1 MKIYVPVKAIVDSLY
16 IAVDNYSRK
25 PDLVFYI
32 KASDSVPF
40 ICDDYLFFFKEMD
53 KVENYSFYPL
63 TNDLFHRLLAYIK
76 DTKGS
81 RKECVSV
88 GLNQLLRDF
97 SRLLDKTNFN
107 SIPYKDFGNNQTKY
121 QKAFWYAI
129 SNSFAPKYMWFD
141 IGEFLKDFLFSLPN
155 NPNITEYIYDI
166 KKFKRPFLFNAN
178 PVLRDVGIA
187 DRLKH
192 YISHC
197 ELYFIIAPPL
207 IILIVII
214 ISEVLQKI

>member
-1 MKIYVPVKAIVDSLY
+1 MKIYVPTQAIINSLY
-16 IAVDNYSRK
+16 ITVDNCSRK
-25 PDLVFYI
+25 PYLVFYI

-63 TNDLFHRLLAYIK
+63 ANDLFHRLLAYIK

-107 SIPYKDFGNNQTKY
+107 PIPYKDLGNNKTKY

-141 IGEFLKDFLFSLPN
+141 IGDFFKDFLFSLSN
-155 NPNITEYIYDI
+155 NPNITEYVYDI
-166 KKFKRPFLFNAN
+166 EKIKRPFLFKAN
-178 PVLRDVGIA
+178 PILRDVGIK
-187 DRLKH
+187 RLRH
-192 YISHC
+192 YISH
-197 ELYFIIAPPL
+197 LGTFIVLFIVICIL
-207 IILIVII
+207 IILV
-214 ISEVLQKI
+214 S

>member
-1 MKIYVPVKAIVDSLY
+1 MKIYVPTQAIINSLY
-16 IAVDNYSRK
+16 IAVDNCSRK
-25 PDLVFYI
+25 PYLVFYI

-53 KVENYSFYPL
+53 RVENYTFYPF
-63 TNDLFHRLLAYIK
+63 TTDIFHRLLAYVK
-76 DTKGS
+76 DEKGS
-81 RKECVSV
+81 RENRVSV

-97 SRLLDKTNFN
+97 SRLLDKTNFH
-107 SIPYKDFGNNQTKY
+107 SISYKDLGNNQTKY
-121 QKAFWYAI
+121 QKAFWYVI
-129 SNSFAPKYMWFD
+129 SNSFAPNYMWFD
-141 IGEFLKDFLFSLPN
+141 IGDFLKDFLSSLSD
-155 NPNITEYIYDI
+155 NPNITEYIYEVEEI
-166 KKFKRPFLFNAN
+166 KKPFLFKAN